1 MKTRTEKAFKSWDI
15 RNESICKTMA
25 KVVKAAKKAKLDRD
39 GLTALGLERLIEIA
53 LDEAALN
60 PSFKK
65 RLNAALAGIGGAAG
79 AANVAK
85 LIDSRLNA
93 LEKSQT
99 RIRWQKERAFG
110 NDLDSISASIIK
122 EFGAVDPGM
131 ALERLIRF
139 VFGYEGIS
147 DRVNDSS
154 GRIAGIYVQACEAAG
169 RLALTVPT
177 DQQAR
182 IAALITPGLPVM
194 DYHGVRTLLAVRIAA
209 ALSPDV
215 LKSWDETLAAAM
227 KIPAGTTLLPAI
239 VYVRRAIADARGDL
253 DAYIAIEESLPDSL
267 REPVVIAER
276 LHAAGRHAE
285 ALIWVRKPR
294 KSRVGFVRRAEVLSG
309 DVKALSDRD
318 RLEAA
323 ILDGLK
329 DRTASQAIRWK
340 IFEQGLDA
348 EMLREYI
355 AKAGDFEEFEAL
367 DKAFAFAEQHREP
380 HAVLR
385 FYLAWPR
392 LDLAA
397 RYVVAG
403 WGVWEGEFYEFLL
416 PAAEAFE
423 AADYPAA
430 ATALYRALLDRIIGR
445 GLSEAYGYGAD
456 YLARLS
462 ALAKRPHGNDG
473 LMSHAD
479 YVADLR
485 RQHIRRHGF
494 WDRIPPETY
503 RSQ

>member
-1 MKTRTEKAFKSWDI
+1 
-15 RNESICKTMA
+15 MA
-25 KVVKAAKKAKLDRD
+25 KVAKAAKKAKLDRD

-60 PSFKK
+60 TSFKK
-65 RLNAALAGIGGAAG
+65 RLNAALAGISGAAG
-79 AANVAK
+79 VAK
-85 LIDSRLNA
+85 LIDSRLTA
-93 LEKSQT
+93 LEKSGT

-110 NDLDSISASIIK
+110 NDLDSISASIVK

-139 VFGYEGIS
+139 VSGYEGIAE
-147 DRVNDSS
+147 RVNDSS

-169 RLALTVPT
+169 RLAPLLPV
-177 DQQAR
+177 DQQAH
-182 IAALITPGLPVM
+182 IPALIAPGLQGM
-194 DYHGVRTLLAVRIAA
+194 DYHGIRTLLAVRIAT

-215 LKSWDETLAAAM
+215 LKAWDVTLAAAI
-227 KIPAGTTLLPAI
+227 KIPPGTTLLPAI

-253 DAYIAIEESLPDSL
+253 DAYIAIAESLPEPL

-276 LHAAGRHAE
+276 LHAAGRFAE

-294 KSRVGFVRRAEVLSG
+294 KSRIGFARRADILSG
-309 DVKALSDRD
+309 EVKPLPDKD

-323 ILDGLK
+323 ILDGMK
-329 DRTASQAIRWK
+329 DRPASQAVRWK

-348 EMLREYI
+348 EILREYI
-355 AKAGDFEEFEAL
+355 TKAGDFEEFEAL
-367 DKAFAFAEQHREP
+367 DKAFAFVEHHREP
-380 HAVLR
+380 HAALR

-397 RYVVAG
+397 RYVVAR

-423 AADYPAA
+423 AAEYPAA

-462 ALAKRPHGNDG
+462 ALAKRPGGNDG
-473 LMSHAD
+473 LVSHAD

-494 WDRIPPETY
+494 WDRIPPESY

>member
-1 MKTRTEKAFKSWDI
+1 
-15 RNESICKTMA
+15 MA
-25 KVVKAAKKAKLDRD
+25 KVAKAPKKAKLDRD

-65 RLNAALAGIGGAAG
+65 RLSAALAGIGGAAG
-79 AANVAK
+79 VAK
-85 LIDSRLNA
+85 LIDSRLTA
-93 LEKSQT
+93 LEKSGT

-110 NDLDSISASIIK
+110 NDLDSIAASITK

-147 DRVNDSS
+147 ERVNDSS

-169 RLALTVPT
+169 RLAPLVPA
-177 DQQAR
+177 DQQVR
-182 IAALITPGLPVM
+182 IPPLLTPGLHGI
-194 DYHGVRTLLAVRIAA
+194 DYHGVRTLLSVRIAA

-215 LKSWDETLAAAM
+215 LKAWDARLAAAM
-227 KIPAGTTLLPAI
+227 KIPAGTTILPAI
-239 VYVRRAIADARGDL
+239 VHVRRAIADARGDL
-253 DAYIAIEESLPDSL
+253 DAYVAIEESLPDAL
-267 REPVVIAER
+267 REPVVVAER
-276 LHAAGRHAE
+276 LHAAGRNEE
-285 ALIWVRKPR
+285 ALIWVRKLR
-294 KSRVGFVRRAEVLSG
+294 KSRLGFARRVDILTGGMQAPP
-309 DVKALSDRD
+309 DKD

-323 ILDGLK
+323 ILDGMK
-329 DRTASQAIRWK
+329 DRTASQAVRWK

-348 EMLREYI
+348 GILREYI

-367 DKAFAFAEQHREP
+367 DKAFAFVEHHREP
-380 HAVLR
+380 HAALR

-397 RYVVAG
+397 RYVVAR

-416 PAAEAFE
+416 PAAKAFE
-423 AADYPAA
+423 AAEYPAA
-430 ATALYRALLDRIIGR
+430 ATALYRALLDRIVSR
-445 GLSEAYGYGAD
+445 GLSDYYEDGAD
-456 YLARLS
+456 YLERLA
-462 ALAKRPHGNDG
+462 ALAKRPGGNDG

-479 YVADLR
+479 YLADLHR
-485 RQHIRRHGF
+485 HHIRRHGF
-494 WDRIPPETY
+494 WNRIKPEAY

>member
-1 MKTRTEKAFKSWDI
+1 
-15 RNESICKTMA
+15 MA
-25 KVVKAAKKAKLDRD
+25 KVAKAAKKAKLDRD

-60 PSFKK
+60 TSFKK
-65 RLNAALAGIGGAAG
+65 RLNAALAGISGAAG
-79 AANVAK
+79 VAK
-85 LIDSRLNA
+85 LIDSRLTA
-93 LEKSQT
+93 VEKSGT

-110 NDLDSISASIIK
+110 NDLDSIAASIIK

-139 VFGYEGIS
+139 VSGYEGIAE
-147 DRVNDSS
+147 RVNDSS

-169 RLALTVPT
+169 RLAPLVPA

-182 IAALITPGLPVM
+182 IPALISPGLQGM
-194 DYHGVRTLLAVRIAA
+194 DYHGVKTLLAVRIAA

-215 LKSWDETLAAAM
+215 LTVWDQTLAAVM
-227 KIPAGTTLLPAI
+227 KIPAGTTFLPAI

-253 DAYIAIEESLPDSL
+253 DAYVVIEEALPEAL
-267 REPVVIAER
+267 REPVVVAER
-276 LHAAGRHAE
+276 LYDAGRHAE

-294 KSRVGFVRRAEVLSG
+294 KSRIGFARSIDILSG
-309 DVKALSDRD
+309 GVKPLPDKD

-329 DRTASQAIRWK
+329 DRSSSQALRWK
-340 IFEQGLDA
+340 IFEQGLDP
-348 EMLREYI
+348 EILREYI

-367 DKAFAFAEQHREP
+367 DKAFAFVEQHREP
-380 HAVLR
+380 HAALR
-385 FYLAWPR
+385 FYLSWPR

-397 RYVVAG
+397 RYVVAR

-462 ALAKRPHGNDG
+462 ALAKRPGGNDG

-485 RQHIRRHGF
+485 RQHVRRHGF

>member
-1 MKTRTEKAFKSWDI
+1 
-15 RNESICKTMA
+15 MA
-25 KVVKAAKKAKLDRD
+25 KVAKVAKKAKLDRD

-60 PSFKK
+60 TSFKK
-65 RLNAALAGIGGAAG
+65 RLNAALAGISGAAG
-79 AANVAK
+79 VAK
-85 LIDSRLNA
+85 LIDSRLAA
-93 LEKSQT
+93 LERSST

-110 NDLDSISASIIK
+110 NDLDSISASIVK

-131 ALERLIRF
+131 ALERLVRF
-139 VFGYEGIS
+139 VCGYDGIAE
-147 DRVNDSS
+147 RVNDSS
-154 GRIAGIYVQACEAAG
+154 GRIAGIYVQACEAAA
-169 RLALTVPT
+169 RLALLMPA

-182 IAALITPGLPVM
+182 IPALLTPGLQGM
-194 DYHGVRTLLAVRIAA
+194 DYHGVKTLLAVRIAA

-227 KIPAGTTLLPAI
+227 KIPAGTTFLPAI

-253 DAYIAIEESLPDSL
+253 DAYVAIEESLPEPL
-267 REPVVIAER
+267 REPAVIAER
-276 LHAAGRHAE
+276 LHAAGRFAE

-294 KSRVGFVRRAEVLSG
+294 KSRIGFARRAEILS
-309 DVKALSDRD
+309 DDLKPLPDRD

-329 DRTASQAIRWK
+329 DRAGSQALRWK

-348 EMLREYI
+348 GMLREYI

-367 DKAFAFAEQHREP
+367 DRAFAFVEHSREP
-380 HAVLR
+380 HAALR

-397 RYVVAG
+397 RYVVAR

-423 AADYPAA
+423 TDYPAA

-445 GLSEAYGYGAD
+445 GLSEAYGEGAD

-462 ALAKRPHGNDG
+462 ALAKRPGGNEG
-473 LMSHAD
+473 LMAHAD
-479 YVADLR
+479 YVAELR

>member
-1 MKTRTEKAFKSWDI
+1 
-15 RNESICKTMA
+15 MA
-25 KVVKAAKKAKLDRD
+25 KVAKAPKKAKLDRD

-60 PSFKK
+60 TSFKK

-122 EFGAVDPGM
+122 EFGTVDPGM

-139 VFGYEGIS
+139 VFGYEGIAE
-147 DRVNDSS
+147 RVNDSS

-169 RLALTVPT
+169 RLALTVPA

-182 IAALITPGLPVM
+182 IPALITPGLPVM
-194 DYHGVRTLLAVRIAA
+194 DYHGVKTLLAVRIAG

-239 VYVRRAIADARGDL
+239 VHVRRAIADARGDL
-253 DAYIAIEESLPDSL
+253 DAYIAIEESLPEPL
-267 REPVVIAER
+267 REPVVVAER
-276 LHAAGRHAE
+276 LHAAGRNEE

-294 KSRVGFVRRAEVLSG
+294 RSRVGFARRVDILTG
-309 DVKALSDRD
+309 GIKPLPDKD

-323 ILDGLK
+323 ILDGMK
-329 DRTASQAIRWK
+329 DRTASQAVRWK

-348 EMLREYI
+348 GILREYI

-367 DKAFAFAEQHREP
+367 DKAFAFVEQHREP
-380 HAVLR
+380 HAALR
-385 FYLAWPR
+385 FYLAWGR

-397 RYVVAG
+397 RYVVTR

-423 AADYPAA
+423 AAEYPAA

-462 ALAKRPHGNDG
+462 ALAKRPGGNDG
-473 LMSHAD
+473 LMPHAD

-494 WDRIPPETY
+494 WDRIPPEIY

>member
-1 MKTRTEKAFKSWDI
+1 
-15 RNESICKTMA
+15 MA
-25 KVVKAAKKAKLDRD
+25 KVAKAPKKAKLDRD

-60 PSFKK
+60 TSFKK

-79 AANVAK
+79 VAK
-85 LIDSRLNA
+85 LIDSRLTA
-93 LEKSQT
+93 LEKSGT

-110 NDLDSISASIIK
+110 NDLDSISASIVK

-147 DRVNDSS
+147 ERVNDSS
-154 GRIAGIYVQACEAAG
+154 GRIAGIYVQACEAAA
-169 RLALTVPT
+169 RLAPRVPV

-182 IAALITPGLPVM
+182 IPPLLTPGLRGM

-215 LKSWDETLAAAM
+215 LKAWDETLAAAM
-227 KIPAGTTLLPAI
+227 KIPAGTTFLPAI
-239 VYVRRAIADARGDL
+239 VHVRRAIADARGDL
-253 DAYIAIEESLPDSL
+253 NAYVAIEESLPEAL
-267 REPVVIAER
+267 REPVVVAER
-276 LHAAGRHAE
+276 LYAAGRHAE

-294 KSRVGFVRRAEVLSG
+294 KSRIGFARRVDILSG
-309 DVKALSDRD
+309 DMKPLPDKD

-323 ILDGLK
+323 ILDGMK
-329 DRTASQAIRWK
+329 DRAASQAVRWK

-348 EMLREYI
+348 GILREYI

-367 DKAFAFAEQHREP
+367 DKAFAFVESYREP
-380 HAVLR
+380 HAALR

-397 RYVVAG
+397 RYVVAR

-423 AADYPAA
+423 TDYPAA

-462 ALAKRPHGNDG
+462 ALAKRPGGNDG

-494 WDRIPPETY
+494 WDRIPPEAY

>member
-1 MKTRTEKAFKSWDI
+1 
-15 RNESICKTMA
+15 MA
-25 KVVKAAKKAKLDRD
+25 KAAKAAKKAKLDRD

-60 PSFKK
+60 TSFKK
-65 RLNAALAGIGGAAG
+65 RLNAALAGISGAAG
-79 AANVAK
+79 VAK
-85 LIDSRLNA
+85 LIDSRLTA
-93 LEKSQT
+93 LEKSST

-110 NDLDSISASIIK
+110 NDLDSISASIVK

-139 VFGYEGIS
+139 VLGYDGIAE
-147 DRVNDSS
+147 RVNDSS
-154 GRIAGIYVQACEAAG
+154 GRIAGIYMQASEAAG
-169 RLALTVPT
+169 HLALLVPA

-182 IAALITPGLPVM
+182 IPALITPGLQGM
-194 DYHGVRTLLAVRIAA
+194 DYHGVKTLVAVRIAA

-227 KIPAGTTLLPAI
+227 KIPAGTTFLPAI
-239 VYVRRAIADARGDL
+239 VYVRRAIADACGDL
-253 DAYIAIEESLPDSL
+253 DAYVAIEDSLPEPL
-267 REPVVIAER
+267 REPAVIAER
-276 LHAAGRHAE
+276 LHSAGRFAE

-294 KSRVGFVRRAEVLSG
+294 TSRIGFSRRAEILSG
-309 DVKALSDRD
+309 DLKPLPNKD

-329 DRTASQAIRWK
+329 DRGASQAIRWK
-340 IFEQGLDA
+340 VFEQSLDA
-348 EMLREYI
+348 GMLREYI

-367 DKAFAFAEQHREP
+367 DKAFAFVEHAREP
-380 HAVLR
+380 HAALR

-397 RYVVAG
+397 RYVVAR

-423 AADYPAA
+423 TDYPAA
-430 ATALYRALLDRIIGR
+430 ATALYRALLDRIVGR
-445 GLSEAYGYGAD
+445 GLSEAYGEGAD

-462 ALAKRPHGNDG
+462 ALAKRPGGNDG
-473 LMSHAD
+473 LMAHAD
-479 YVADLR
+479 YVAELR
-485 RQHIRRHGF
+485 RQNIRRHGF

>member
-1 MKTRTEKAFKSWDI
+1 
-15 RNESICKTMA
+15 MA
-25 KVVKAAKKAKLDRD
+25 KAVKAAKKAKLDRD

-60 PSFKK
+60 TSFKK
-65 RLNAALAGIGGAAG
+65 RLNAALAGISGAAG
-79 AANVAK
+79 VAK
-85 LIDSRLNA
+85 LIDSRLTA
-93 LEKSQT
+93 LEKSGT

-110 NDLDSISASIIK
+110 NDLDSISASIVK

-139 VFGYEGIS
+139 VSGYEGIAE
-147 DRVNDSS
+147 RVNDSS

-169 RLALTVPT
+169 RLAPLVSV
-177 DQQAR
+177 DQQAH
-182 IAALITPGLPVM
+182 IPALIAPGLQGM
-194 DYHGVRTLLAVRIAA
+194 DYHGIRTLLAVRIAA

-215 LKSWDETLAAAM
+215 LKAWDVTLAAAM

-253 DAYIAIEESLPDSL
+253 DAYIAIEESLPEPL
-267 REPVVIAER
+267 REPVVVAER
-276 LHAAGRHAE
+276 LHAAGRFAE

-294 KSRVGFVRRAEVLSG
+294 KSRIGFARRADILSG
-309 DVKALSDRD
+309 EVKPLPDKD

-323 ILDGLK
+323 ILDGMK
-329 DRTASQAIRWK
+329 DRPASQAVRWK

-348 EMLREYI
+348 EILREYI

-367 DKAFAFAEQHREP
+367 DKAFAFVEQHREP
-380 HAVLR
+380 HAALR

-397 RYVVAG
+397 RYVVAR

-423 AADYPAA
+423 TDYPAA

-462 ALAKRPHGNDG
+462 ALAKRRGGNDG

-485 RQHIRRHGF
+485 RHHIRRHGF

>member
-1 MKTRTEKAFKSWDI
+1 
-15 RNESICKTMA
+15 MA
-25 KVVKAAKKAKLDRD
+25 KVAKAAKKAKLDRD

-60 PSFKK
+60 TSFKK
-65 RLNAALAGIGGAAG
+65 RLNAALAGISGAAG
-79 AANVAK
+79 VAK
-85 LIDSRLNA
+85 LIDSRLTA
-93 LEKSQT
+93 LEKSGT

-110 NDLDSISASIIK
+110 NDLDSIAASIIK

-139 VFGYEGIS
+139 VSGYEGIAE
-147 DRVNDSS
+147 RVNDSS

-169 RLALTVPT
+169 RLAPLVPA

-182 IAALITPGLPVM
+182 IPALISPGLQGM
-194 DYHGVRTLLAVRIAA
+194 DYHGVKTLLAVRIAA

-215 LKSWDETLAAAM
+215 LTVWDQTLAAVM
-227 KIPAGTTLLPAI
+227 KIPAGTTFLPAI

-253 DAYIAIEESLPDSL
+253 DAYVAIEEALPEAL
-267 REPVVIAER
+267 REPVVVAER
-276 LHAAGRHAE
+276 LYDAGRHAE

-294 KSRVGFVRRAEVLSG
+294 KSRIGFARRVDILSG
-309 DVKALSDRD
+309 DLKALPDKD

-323 ILDGLK
+323 ILDGMK
-329 DRTASQAIRWK
+329 DRSASQAVRWK
-340 IFEQGLDA
+340 IFEQGLDP
-348 EMLREYI
+348 EILREYI

-367 DKAFAFAEQHREP
+367 DKAFAFVEQHREP
-380 HAVLR
+380 HAALR

-397 RYVVAG
+397 RYVVAR

-456 YLARLS
+456 YLVRLS
-462 ALAKRPHGNDG
+462 ALAKRPGGNDG

-485 RQHIRRHGF
+485 RQHVRRHGF